1 MAEIDAR
8 PAPLAL
14 SASAARRIAALVLR
28 RGHGRTSSCGS
39 ASRAAAARASSTS
52 SRSTTRART
61 ATCWSSA
68 TVPQVVVDG
77 MSLMYVIGSE
87 LDYVEDLTGSYFKV
101 RNPNAS
107 SSCGCGTSFAV

>member
-8 PAPLAL
+8 PGPLAL
-14 SASAARRIAALVLR
+14 SASAARRIAALASAEGQPGTRLRVSVSGGGCSGFQYLFALDAKSEDGDVLIER
-28 RGHGRTSSCGS
+28 DG
-39 ASRAAAARASSTS
+39 AA
-52 SRSTTRART
+52 
-61 ATCWSSA
+61 
-68 TVPQVVVDG
+68 VVVDG

-101 RNPNAS
+101 KNPNAS

>member
-8 PAPLAL
+8 PGPLAL
-14 SASAARRIAALVLR
+14 SASAARRIAALIRAEDRPATRLRVSVAGGGCSGFQYQFALDDRSEDGDVLIER
-28 RGHGRTSSCGS
+28 DG
-39 ASRAAAARASSTS
+39 AAI
-52 SRSTTRART
+52 
-61 ATCWSSA
+61 
-68 TVPQVVVDG
+68 VVDA